1 MICHRNVSD
10 FQIFL
15 INAIISWKL
24 NNWGRGKGTALLKT
38 GVQGAKAPRTAWQSS
53 VMSQPWLAV
62 PEVWPCRSQAT
73 QSHSWGLEGPGSVTL
88 LLKAIAQTQTAGTVQ
103 RWQIQRVSQVNKA
116 LHIPV
121 VSQHPPQHSSDCL
134 PLKWSL
140 LCLNTHIFISSGSF
154 SVRVLL
160 TFLAE
165 QFFVKGDL
173 TTLSEC

>member
-1 MICHRNVSD
+1 M
-10 FQIFL
+10 
-15 INAIISWKL
+15 
-24 NNWGRGKGTALLKT
+24 LKT

-121 VSQHPPQHSSDCL
+121 VSQHPPQHSSDCF